1 MAFNPNFDPSLS
13 QMTLKPRSN
22 APWVVAFLALAGAGA
37 GGYYLHQGRQ
47 HARED
52 AAEAAKKAQAAEAEK
67 TELAEKVEKLEA
79 EKTELAKD
87 KEELS
92 KNVQAKTGEL
102 EQLKGTYDKLE
113 DKMKDEIA
121 QGDIRLSQSGGKL
134 RVDLVDKILFDSGEA
149 VISKRGEGVLARVG
163 AVLATMD
170 DKQIQVSGHTD
181 SHPISEKLA
190 TQFPTNW
197 ELSTARAVNVVR
209 FLQEKANVPAKNLV
223 ATGYGEYHPI
233 ASNKSSSGRARNRRI
248 EILLTPSLDPK
259 AIAKSKLRVAE
270 AEAQAQAQAKSE
282 TPAKAETPSKASKP
296 AQTKEAAPKAKK
308 EAKSQSKHR
317 RG

>member
-1 MAFNPNFDPSLS
+1 MNYNPNFDPSSAHLA
-13 QMTLKPRSN
+13 LKPRSN
-22 APWVVAFLALAGAGA
+22 GPWVVAFLALAGAGA

-47 HARED
+47 HARQD
-52 AAEAAKKAQAAEAEK
+52 ATAATQRAQAAEAEK
-67 TELAEKVEKLEA
+67 TDLAQKVEKLES

-92 KNVQAKTGEL
+92 KDVQAKAGEL

-121 QGDIRLSQSGGKL
+121 KGDIRLSQSGGRL

-149 VISKRGEGVLARVG
+149 VVSKRGEGVLARVG

-181 SHPISEKLA
+181 SHPISEKLT

-233 ASNKSSSGRARNRRI
+233 ASNKSSTGRARNRRI

-270 AEAQAQAQAKSE
+270 AEAQAQAKSE

-317 RG
+317 RW